1 MTEEAAPPP
10 RPGSAQPGGS
20 APPAPAGTPAGWTE
34 PTTFGPPADTG
45 PTAEPTPGAYEPPSA
60 SYTPGAG
67 YTPGTGQG
75 PAAGYAPGA
84 GFAPGAGY
92 GPAGT
97 TGAGYGPGGGTTG
110 AGYGPG
116 GGAGT
121 PGGPGGPGPSVGPL
135 GGTGFTSRYGLVRPR
150 DGRYLAGVCAAI
162 GRATNTDPVLW
173 RVLLAVLG
181 FFGGIGI
188 LVYVAAWLI
197 IPNEGDTASPVE
209 SMLGRGRSSM
219 SPVTVI
225 VLGILVAASFGY
237 IVTDAFRA
245 VLLGAAILIGGALLL
260 NRDSRGPQPGAPGGP
275 VPPNPTGTPPG
286 PVPPVAWP
294 APTYGAVPS
303 TGPLATA
310 PLAGGA
316 PAYAAAAPGE
326 TPSAP
331 APVHGT
337 QPATATQPFVGAQSV
352 SGAALSSGAGPV
364 SGQPAGATTGP
375 QEATWPAPE
384 QGWPGSGT
392 ATEVTP
398 TAGWPSAPVTAV
410 PAGPSGYPTAATPGG
425 YRPPFAPHGPY
436 AAPAPAAYP
445 PPKPPKPPKRP
456 RERSPLGAVTFS
468 LIFLALGVVALLDLL
483 DVFAVGASAYFAAAL
498 ATIGLGLLVGTWFG
512 RARWLIALGLVTAAA
527 LGTATVA
534 ESYDRIRGVDGAVTW
549 APTDY
554 RDLANRYENSFGD
567 AVLDLRGIDFTKQDS
582 EVTVAINFGQATVVV
597 PPNVDVTTV
606 ADVNA
611 GDATIFGNRSGGIDG
626 RLREST
632 DLGAD
637 GPGGGKLR
645 LYIHVNAG
653 NLEVTR

>member
-10 RPGSAQPGGS
+10 RPGSAEPGGS
-20 APPAPAGTPAGWTE
+20 APPPPATTPAEWTE
-34 PTTFGPPADTG
+34 PRPFGPPTG
-45 PTAEPTPGAYEPPSA
+45 H
-60 SYTPGAG
+60 
-67 YTPGTGQG
+67 G
-75 PAAGYAPGA
+75 PASGDTPADPAGGYPPPTGGPGP
-84 GFAPGAGY
+84 GFAAGAGY
-92 GPAGT
+92 GA
-97 TGAGYGPGGGTTG
+97 
-110 AGYGPG
+110 
-116 GGAGT
+116 AGT
-121 PGGPGGPGPSVGPL
+121 PPGPGGPGPSAPPPPL
-135 GGTGFTSRYGLVRPR
+135 GAGFTSRYGLVRPR
-150 DGRYLAGVCAAI
+150 EGRYLAGVCAAI

-197 IPNEGDTASPVE
+197 IPNEGDTASPIE

-245 VLLGAAILIGGALLL
+245 VLLGAAILVAGALLL
-260 NRDSRGPQPGAPGGP
+260 NRDNRGPQPGTPAGP
-275 VPPNPTGTPPG
+275 APTGNPPG
-286 PVPPVAWP
+286 PVPPVTWP
-294 APTYGAVPS
+294 APSYGGAPPTVP
-303 TGPLATA
+303 PVTA
-310 PLAGGA
+310 PMAGGA
-316 PAYAAAAPGE
+316 PAYA
-326 TPSAP
+326 T
-331 APVHGT
+331 
-337 QPATATQPFVGAQSV
+337 ATAGRPPTVTTSTYDLPPTATAQPV
-352 SGAALSSGAGPV
+352 SGPGPV
-364 SGQPAGATTGP
+364 SGQPADPTTVGAG
-375 QEATWPAPE
+375 WPAPAT
-384 QGWPGSGT
+384 GWPGSNQ
-392 ATEVTP
+392 P
-398 TAGWPSAPVTAV
+398 TAGWPSAPVTSPATG
-410 PAGPSGYPTAATPGG
+410 PAGYPSAAPASG

-436 AAPAPAAYP
+436 ASPAPATSR

-456 RERSPLGAVTFS
+456 KERSPLGAVTFS
-468 LIFLALGVVALLDLL
+468 LIFLVLGLVALLDLL
-483 DVFAVGASAYFAAAL
+483 DVFAISASAYFAAAL

-554 RDLANRYENSFGD
+554 RDLADRYENSFGD
-567 AVLDLRGIDFTKQDS
+567 AVLDLRGIDFAKRDS
-582 EVTVAINFGQATVVV
+582 QVTVAINFGKATVVV

-611 GDATIFGNRSGGIDG
+611 GDATIFGNRSGGLDG
-626 RLREST
+626 RLQETT

-637 GPGGGKLR
+637 GAGGGKLR

>member
-20 APPAPAGTPAGWTE
+20 SPPPPAATPAEWTEPSTFGPYTGSGSAADTAPGDPAGGYGPPAP
-34 PTTFGPPADTG
+34 
-45 PTAEPTPGAYEPPSA
+45 
-60 SYTPGAG
+60 
-67 YTPGTGQG
+67 
-75 PAAGYAPGA
+75 
-84 GFAPGAGY
+84 
-92 GPAGT
+92 
-97 TGAGYGPGGGTTG
+97 GYGPGPGFAAGTGYGVGGTP
-110 AGYGPG
+110 PG
-116 GGAGT
+116 Q
-121 PGGPGGPGPSVGPL
+121 GGPGPSATPPPL

-150 DGRYLAGVCAAI
+150 EGRYLAGVCAAI

-225 VLGILVAASFGY
+225 ILGILVAASFGY

-245 VLLGAAILIGGALLL
+245 VLLGAAILVAGALLL
-260 NRDSRGPQPGAPGGP
+260 NRDSRNPQPGTPGGP
-275 VPPNPTGTPPG
+275 APSAPSGTPPG

-294 APTYGAVPS
+294 APSYGAAPP

-310 PLAGGA
+310 PMVGGDTA
-316 PAYAAAAPGE
+316 
-326 TPSAP
+326 S
-331 APVHGT
+331 
-337 QPATATQPFVGAQSV
+337 ATATMGSAHRHHPGVRRAADRHGAAGVRGGPAVRAAGRHDDCPGRLAGTGHGLAEHRHAQRRLAVGA
-352 SGAALSSGAGPV
+352 GDRRTRCPV
-364 SGQPAGATTGP
+364 RLPDRRATVRIP
-375 QEATWPAPE
+375 
-384 QGWPGSGT
+384 
-392 ATEVTP
+392 
-398 TAGWPSAPVTAV
+398 
-410 PAGPSGYPTAATPGG
+410 
-425 YRPPFAPHGPY
+425 PPFAPHGPY
-436 AAPAPAAYP
+436 ASPAPAASP

-468 LIFLALGVVALLDLL
+468 LIFLVLGVVALLDLL
-483 DVFAVGASAYFAAAL
+483 DVFAISASAYFAAAL
-498 ATIGLGLLVGTWFG
+498 ATIALGLLVGTWFG

-554 RDLANRYENSFGD
+554 RDLADRYENSFGD
-567 AVLDLRGIDFTKQDS
+567 AVLDLRGIDFAKRDS
-582 EVTVAINFGQATVVV
+582 QVTVAINFGKATVVV

-611 GDATIFGNRSGGIDG
+611 GDATIFGNRSGGLDG
-626 RLREST
+626 RLREIT
-632 DLGAD
+632 DLGVD
-637 GPGGGKLR
+637 GPGGGTLR

>member
-10 RPGSAQPGGS
+10 RHGPAQPGGS
-20 APPAPAGTPAGWTE
+20 VPPAPPTTPTGWTE
-34 PTTFGPPADTG
+34 PTAFGPPTG
-45 PTAEPTPGAYEPPSA
+45 PTAHEPS
-60 SYTPGAG
+60 S
-67 YTPGTGQG
+67 
-75 PAAGYAPGA
+75 AGYAPGA
-84 GFAPGAGY
+84 GFA
-92 GPAGT
+92 AGT
-97 TGAGYGPGGGTTG
+97 GYGPGGTTG
-110 AGYGPG
+110 TGYGPG
-116 GGAGT
+116 GAAGT
-121 PGGPGGPGPSVGPL
+121 PGGPGAPGPSVGPL

-225 VLGILVAASFGY
+225 ILGILVAASFGY

-260 NRDSRGPQPGAPGGP
+260 NRDNRGPQPSGGP
-275 VPPNPTGTPPG
+275 VPPSPAGTPAG

-294 APTYGAVPS
+294 APAYGTVPPS
-303 TGPLATA
+303 GPPATA
-310 PLAGGA
+310 PLAGDA
-316 PAYAAAAPGE
+316 PTY
-326 TPSAP
+326 AP
-331 APVHGT
+331 APQGGYPTVPGGQPPVT
-337 QPATATQPFVGAQSV
+337 GQPTVGAQPMSPMATGSVAAPVSAQPATPQG
-352 SGAALSSGAGPV
+352 
-364 SGQPAGATTGP
+364 TG
-375 QEATWPAPE
+375 WPASGTPTVATPTS
-384 QGWPGSGT
+384 GWP
-392 ATEVTP
+392 A
-398 TAGWPSAPVTAV
+398 APVTAV
-410 PAGPSGYPTAATPGG
+410 PAAGPATQPGATTPGG

-436 AAPAPAAYP
+436 AAPAPVAYP

-456 RERSPLGAVTFS
+456 RERSPLGPVTFS

-483 DVFAVGASAYFAAAL
+483 DVFDVGASAYFAAAL

-554 RDLANRYENSFGD
+554 RDLADRYENSFGD
-567 AVLDLRGIDFTKQDS
+567 AVLDLRGIDFTKRDTQ
-582 EVTVAINFGQATVVV
+582 VTVAINFGQATVVV

-611 GDATIFGNRSGGIDG
+611 GDATVFGNRSGGIDG

>member
-20 APPAPAGTPAGWTE
+20 SPPPPAATPSGWAE
-34 PTTFGPPADTG
+34 PTTFGPPSAG
-45 PTAEPTPGAYEPPSA
+45 PTAAPTPGDPGSG
-60 SYTPGAG
+60 GAG
-67 YTPGTGQG
+67 YPPGTGYG
-75 PAAGYAPGA
+75 PDARHGAAGA
-84 GFAPGAGY
+84 
-92 GPAGT
+92 
-97 TGAGYGPGGGTTG
+97 
-110 AGYGPG
+110 
-116 GGAGT
+116 AGT
-121 PGGPGGPGPSVGPL
+121 PPGPGTPPPL
-135 GGTGFTSRYGLVRPR
+135 GGAGFTSRYGLVRPR
-150 DGRYLAGVCAAI
+150 EGRYLAGVCAAI

-225 VLGILVAASFGY
+225 ILGILVAASFGY

-260 NRDSRGPQPGAPGGP
+260 NRDSRGPQLGTPGGP
-275 VPPNPTGTPPG
+275 APAGTPPG
-286 PVPPVAWP
+286 PVPPVTWP
-294 APTYGAVPS
+294 APAPGTVPPA
-303 TGPLATA
+303 GPPATA
-310 PLAGGA
+310 PPVGGDPAYVTAAPPA
-316 PAYAAAAPGE
+316 PAYRAQ
-326 TPSAP
+326 
-331 APVHGT
+331 PVADAR
-337 QPATATQPFVGAQSV
+337 PV
-352 SGAALSSGAGPV
+352 SGVGST
-364 SGQPAGATTGP
+364 SGQPAGTTSPP
-375 QEATWPAPE
+375 QPGWPAPAP
-384 QGWPGSGT
+384 GWPTTGT
-392 ATEVTP
+392 PSE
-398 TAGWPSAPVTAV
+398 GWPAAPVTGV
-410 PAGPSGYPTAATPGG
+410 PATGAPAGYPTPAAPGG

-436 AAPAPAAYP
+436 ASPAPAAYP

-456 RERSPLGAVTFS
+456 KERSPLGSVTFS
-468 LIFLALGVVALLDLL
+468 LIFLALGLVALLDLL
-483 DVFAVGASAYFAAAL
+483 DVFNIGASAYFAAAL

-554 RDLANRYENSFGD
+554 RDLADRYENSFGD
-567 AVLDLRGIDFTKQDS
+567 AVLDLRGIDFANRDTQ
-582 EVTVAINFGQATVVV
+582 VTVAINFGKATVVV

-611 GDATIFGNRSGGIDG
+611 GDATVFGNRSGGLDG
-626 RLREST
+626 SLREST

>member
-20 APPAPAGTPAGWTE
+20 APPPPTTTPPEWTE
-34 PTTFGPPADTG
+34 PSTFGPHAGTDATAGTAPGEPAD
-45 PTAEPTPGAYEPPSA
+45 
-60 SYTPGAG
+60 
-67 YTPGTGQG
+67 
-75 PAAGYAPGA
+75 GYAP
-84 GFAPGAGY
+84 P
-92 GPAGT
+92 T
-97 TGAGYGPGGGTTG
+97 AGYGPGPEFAAGT
-110 AGYGPG
+110 GYGPG
-116 GGAGT
+116 GT
-121 PGGPGGPGPSVGPL
+121 PPGPAGPGPSAPPPPL

-150 DGRYLAGVCAAI
+150 EGRYLAGVCAAI

-225 VLGILVAASFGY
+225 VLGILVAASFAY

-245 VLLGAAILIGGALLL
+245 VLLGAAILVAGALLL
-260 NRDSRGPQPGAPGGP
+260 NRDGRSPRPGTPGGP
-275 VPPNPTGTPPG
+275 PPAAPSGNPAG
-286 PVPPVAWP
+286 PVVPPVAWP
-294 APTYGAVPS
+294 APSYGAAPS
-303 TGPLATA
+303 TGPAATPPMFSTDPGYTTA
-310 PLAGGA
+310 TTGA
-316 PAYAAAAPGE
+316 TPTVTIPAYDAPP
-326 TPSAP
+326 TS
-331 APVHGT
+331 
-337 QPATATQPFVGAQSV
+337 ATQPV
-352 SGAALSSGAGPV
+352 SGVGPV
-364 SGQPAGATTGP
+364 SGQPAGTTAAQP
-375 QEATWPAPE
+375 
-384 QGWPGSGT
+384 GWPST
-392 ATEVTP
+392 AMP
-398 TAGWPSAPVTAV
+398 SAGWPSAPVSSA
-410 PAGPSGYPTAATPGG
+410 PAAPAGYPTAPPPSG

-436 AAPAPAAYP
+436 ASPTPAAPP

-456 RERSPLGAVTFS
+456 KERSPLGAVTFS
-468 LIFLALGVVALLDLL
+468 LIFLVLGLVALLDLL
-483 DVFAVGASAYFAAAL
+483 DVFAISASAYFAAAL
-498 ATIGLGLLVGTWFG
+498 ATIALGLLVGTWFG

-549 APTDY
+549 APTDH
-554 RDLANRYENSFGD
+554 RDLADRYENSFGD
-567 AVLDLRGIDFTKQDS
+567 AVLDLRGIDFAKRDS
-582 EVTVAINFGQATVVV
+582 QVTVAVNFGQATVVV

-611 GDATIFGNRSGGIDG
+611 GDATVFGNRSGGLDG

-632 DLGAD
+632 DVGAD
-637 GPGGGKLR
+637 GPGGGTLR

>member
-20 APPAPAGTPAGWTE
+20 APPPPTTPSAERTE
-34 PTTFGPPADTG
+34 PHAFGPPAHTGSPADT
-45 PTAEPTPGAYEPPSA
+45 
-60 SYTPGAG
+60 
-67 YTPGTGQG
+67 
-75 PAAGYAPGA
+75 APGA
-84 GFAPGAGY
+84 PTGGHEPTTAGQAPGPGFAA
-92 GPAGT
+92 
-97 TGAGYGPGGGTTG
+97 GAGYGPGG
-110 AGYGPG
+110 APPGPG
-116 GGAGT
+116 GQ
-121 PGGPGGPGPSVGPL
+121 GPSLPPPPL

-150 DGRYLAGVCAAI
+150 EGRYLAGVCAAI

-225 VLGILVAASFGY
+225 VLGILVAASFAY

-245 VLLGAAILIGGALLL
+245 VLLGAAILVAGALLL
-260 NRDSRGPQPGAPGGP
+260 NRDSRAPRPGTPGGPPPGAPP
-275 VPPNPTGTPPG
+275 GTPPG
-286 PVPPVAWP
+286 PVVPPVTWP
-294 APTYGAVPS
+294 APSYGTVPP
-303 TGPLATA
+303 TG
-310 PLAGGA
+310 
-316 PAYAAAAPGE
+316 
-326 TPSAP
+326 
-331 APVHGT
+331 
-337 QPATATQPFVGAQSV
+337 PATATEPGYAAAPTPGSPTVTIPVYEVPPTSGPLPPGPGQPV
-352 SGAALSSGAGPV
+352 SGVGPV
-364 SGQPAGATTGP
+364 SGQPAATTADP
-375 QEATWPAPE
+375 TAAPVSAT
-384 QGWPGSGT
+384 GWPSTGT
-392 ATEVTP
+392 P
-398 TAGWPSAPVTAV
+398 GAGWPSAPVSSAPTAPV
-410 PAGPSGYPTAATPGG
+410 GYPTAPPPSG

-436 AAPAPAAYP
+436 AAPAPAVAP
-445 PPKPPKPPKRP
+445 AKPPKPPKRP
-456 RERSPLGAVTFS
+456 KERSPLGAVTFS
-468 LIFLALGVVALLDLL
+468 LIFLVLGFVALLDLL
-483 DVFAVGASAYFAAAL
+483 DVFAVSASAYFAAAL
-498 ATIGLGLLVGTWFG
+498 ATIALGLLVGTWFG

-549 APTDY
+549 APTDH
-554 RDLANRYENSFGD
+554 RDLADRYENSFGD
-567 AVLDLRGIDFTKQDS
+567 AVLDLRGIDFTKRDS
-582 EVTVAINFGQATVVV
+582 QVTVAVNFGKATVVV
-597 PPNVDVTTV
+597 PPDVDVTTV

-611 GDATIFGNRSGGIDG
+611 GDATVFGNRSGGLDG

-637 GPGGGKLR
+637 GPGGGTLR

>member
-1 MTEEAAPPP
+1 MTEEAAPTP

-20 APPAPAGTPAGWTE
+20 SPPPPAATPAHWTE
-34 PTTFGPPADTG
+34 PSTFGPYTG
-45 PTAEPTPGAYEPPSA
+45 S
-60 SYTPGAG
+60 
-67 YTPGTGQG
+67 G
-75 PAAGYAPGA
+75 PAAGSTPPG
-84 GFAPGAGY
+84 GY
-92 GPAGT
+92 GPPAAGAGPGFAAGT
-97 TGAGYGPGGGTTG
+97 GYG
-110 AGYGPG
+110 A
-116 GGAGT
+116 GGAGGT
-121 PGGPGGPGPSVGPL
+121 PPGQGGPGPSVPPPPL
-135 GGTGFTSRYGLVRPR
+135 GGAGFTSRYGLVRPR

-197 IPNEGDTASPVE
+197 IPNEGDTASPIE
-209 SMLGRGRSSM
+209 SMLGRGRSNM

-225 VLGILVAASFGY
+225 ILGILAAASFGY

-245 VLLGAAILIGGALLL
+245 VLLGAAILVAGALLL
-260 NRDSRGPQPGAPGGP
+260 NRENRNPQPGTPGGP
-275 VPPNPTGTPPG
+275 APSATPPG

-294 APTYGAVPS
+294 APSYGAAPS
-303 TGPLATA
+303 THPLATA
-310 PLAGGA
+310 PMAGGD
-316 PAYAAAAPGE
+316 PAYATATTQGAP
-326 TPSAP
+326 TVTTPAYDVRPTSFPQPSATEEP
-331 APVHGT
+331 I
-337 QPATATQPFVGAQSV
+337 
-352 SGAALSSGAGPV
+352 SGMGPV
-364 SGQPAGATTGP
+364 SGQPARTTAV
-375 QEATWPAPE
+375 EAGWPAPST
-384 QGWPGSGT
+384 GWPST
-392 ATEVTP
+392 STP
-398 TAGWPSAPVTAV
+398 SAGWPPPPVPGPPAAP
-410 PAGPSGYPTAATPGG
+410 PGYPTATPPSG

-436 AAPAPAAYP
+436 ASPAPATLPP

-468 LIFLALGVVALLDLL
+468 LIFLVLGVVALLDLL
-483 DVFAVGASAYFAAAL
+483 DVFAISASAYFAAAL

-554 RDLANRYENSFGD
+554 RDLADRYENSFGD
-567 AVLDLRGIDFTKQDS
+567 AVLDLRGIDFAKRDS
-582 EVTVAINFGQATVVV
+582 QVTVAINFGKATVVV

-611 GDATIFGNRSGGIDG
+611 GDAVIFGNRSGGLDG
-626 RLREST
+626 RLQETT
-632 DLGAD
+632 DLGVD
-637 GPGGGKLR
+637 GPGGGTLR

>member
-10 RPGSAQPGGS
+10 RPGTAQPGG
-20 APPAPAGTPAGWTE
+20 ATPPPPPTTPADWTE
-34 PTTFGPPADTG
+34 PTRFGPSTG
-45 PTAEPTPGAYEPPSA
+45 GFGDAHPTPGDPA
-60 SYTPGAG
+60 SSG
-67 YTPGTGQG
+67 YG
-75 PAAGYAPGA
+75 AGYAPGA
-84 GFAPGAGY
+84 G
-92 GPAGT
+92 
-97 TGAGYGPGGGTTG
+97 YGPGGT
-110 AGYGPG
+110 G
-116 GGAGT
+116 GGGT
-121 PGGPGGPGPSVGPL
+121 PPGPSAPL
-135 GGTGFTSRYGLVRPR
+135 GGAGFTSRYGLVRPR
-150 DGRYLAGVCAAI
+150 EGRYLAGVCAAI

-225 VLGILVAASFGY
+225 ILGILVAASFGY

-260 NRDSRGPQPGAPGGP
+260 NRDSRGPQAGAPAGP
-275 VPPNPTGTPPG
+275 TPTGPPPG
-286 PVPPVAWP
+286 PVPPVVWP
-294 APTYGAVPS
+294 APEHAAAQPASG
-303 TGPLATA
+303 
-310 PLAGGA
+310 
-316 PAYAAAAPGE
+316 PAYATAGGSPTVPG
-326 TPSAP
+326 
-331 APVHGT
+331 PVSGA
-337 QPATATQPFVGAQSV
+337 QPATAPQPFTSTQPV
-352 SGAALSSGAGPV
+352 SGAESVAGVRPV
-364 SGQPAGATTGP
+364 TGGSPAYAQPADPTVAEADWLASGPATSGWPTTG
-375 QEATWPAPE
+375 
-384 QGWPGSGT
+384 
-392 ATEVTP
+392 TP
-398 TAGWPSAPVTAV
+398 SASWPSAPVTAV
-410 PAGPSGYPTAATPGG
+410 PATGYPVSAPPPPAG

-436 AAPAPAAYP
+436 AAPAPAPAP

-456 RERSPLGAVTFS
+456 KERSPLGAVTFS

-483 DVFAVGASAYFAAAL
+483 DVFDVAPSAYFAAAL

-512 RARWLIALGLVTAAA
+512 RARWLIALGLVTVAA

-554 RDLANRYENSFGD
+554 RDVADRYENSFGD
-567 AVLDLRGIDFTKQDS
+567 AVLDLRAIDFAKQDAQ
-582 EVTVAINFGQATVVV
+582 VTVAINFGAATVVV

-611 GDATIFGNRSGGIDG
+611 GDATIFGNRSGGLDG
-626 RLREST
+626 RLREFT
-632 DLGAD
+632 DVGAD

>member
-20 APPAPAGTPAGWTE
+20 TPPPPAATPAQWTE
-34 PTTFGPPADTG
+34 PSTSGPYTGSG
-45 PTAEPTPGAYEPPSA
+45 PTADGA
-60 SYTPGAG
+60 
-67 YTPGTGQG
+67 
-75 PAAGYAPGA
+75 PAAGY
-84 GFAPGAGY
+84 
-92 GPAGT
+92 GPPA
-97 TGAGYGPGGGTTG
+97 AGYGPGPGFATGTGYGAGGT
-110 AGYGPG
+110 P
-116 GGAGT
+116 
-121 PGGPGGPGPSVGPL
+121 PGPGGPGPSVPPPPL
-135 GGTGFTSRYGLVRPR
+135 GGAGFTSRYGLVRPR

-197 IPNEGDTASPVE
+197 IPNEGDTASPIE

-225 VLGILVAASFGY
+225 VLGILAAASFGY

-245 VLLGAAILIGGALLL
+245 VLLGAAILVAGALLL
-260 NRDSRGPQPGAPGGP
+260 NRDSRNNPPAGPPGGP
-275 VPPNPTGTPPG
+275 APSAPSGTPPG

-294 APTYGAVPS
+294 APSYGTVPS
-303 TGPLATA
+303 TGPLPTTPMASTD
-310 PLAGGA
+310 
-316 PAYAAAAPGE
+316 PAYATATTAAAPTATTPAYE
-326 TPSAP
+326 VQPTSVPQPSAT
-331 APVHGT
+331 A
-337 QPATATQPFVGAQSV
+337 QPV
-352 SGAALSSGAGPV
+352 SGTGPV
-364 SGQPAGATTGP
+364 SGQPAGSTTVG
-375 QEATWPAPE
+375 AGWPAPTT
-384 QGWPGSGT
+384 GLPGTS
-392 ATEVTP
+392 TP
-398 TAGWPSAPVTAV
+398 SAGWPSAPVTGP
-410 PAGPSGYPTAATPGG
+410 PATPPGYPTAAPPSG

-436 AAPAPAAYP
+436 ASPAPAASP

-468 LIFLALGVVALLDLL
+468 LIFLILGVVALLNLL
-483 DVFAVGASAYFAAAL
+483 DVFPISASAYFAAAL

-554 RDLANRYENSFGD
+554 RDLADRYENSFGD
-567 AVLDLRGIDFTKQDS
+567 AVLDLRGIDFAKRDS
-582 EVTVAINFGQATVVV
+582 QVTVAINFGKATVVV

-611 GDATIFGNRSGGIDG
+611 GDATIFGNRSGGLDG
-626 RLREST
+626 RLQEST
-632 DLGAD
+632 DLGVD
-637 GPGGGKLR
+637 GAGGGKLR

>member
-20 APPAPAGTPAGWTE
+20 APPPPTTTPTEWTE
-34 PTTFGPPADTG
+34 PSTFGPHAGTDATADTTPGRPAD
-45 PTAEPTPGAYEPPSA
+45 
-60 SYTPGAG
+60 
-67 YTPGTGQG
+67 
-75 PAAGYAPGA
+75 
-84 GFAPGAGY
+84 GY
-92 GPAGT
+92 GPPP
-97 TGAGYGPGGGTTG
+97 AGYGPGPGFAAGT
-110 AGYGPG
+110 GYGPG
-116 GGAGT
+116 GT
-121 PGGPGGPGPSVGPL
+121 PPGPGGPGPSAPPPPL
-135 GGTGFTSRYGLVRPR
+135 GGSGFTSRYGLVRPR
-150 DGRYLAGVCAAI
+150 EGRYLAGVCAAI

-225 VLGILVAASFGY
+225 VLGILVAASFAY

-245 VLLGAAILIGGALLL
+245 VLLGAAILVAGALLL
-260 NRDSRGPQPGAPGGP
+260 NRDGRNPRPGTPGGP
-275 VPPNPTGTPPG
+275 PPAAPAGPVVPPT
-286 PVPPVAWP
+286 AWP
-294 APTYGAVPS
+294 APSYGTAPS
-303 TGPLATA
+303 TGPAATPPMFGTSPGYATTTGAA
-310 PLAGGA
+310 PTVTI
-316 PAYAAAAPGE
+316 PAYDVPPTGG
-326 TPSAP
+326 PLP
-331 APVHGT
+331 P
-337 QPATATQPFVGAQSV
+337 TATQPV
-352 SGAALSSGAGPV
+352 SGMGPL
-364 SGQPAGATTGP
+364 SGQPATTAAAQP
-375 QEATWPAPE
+375 
-384 QGWPGSGT
+384 GWPSS
-392 ATEVTP
+392 AMSS
-398 TAGWPSAPVTAV
+398 AGWPSAPVSST
-410 PAGPSGYPTAATPGG
+410 PAAPAGYPTAPPPSG

-436 AAPAPAAYP
+436 ASPAPAAPP

-456 RERSPLGAVTFS
+456 KERSPLGAVTFS
-468 LIFLALGVVALLDLL
+468 LIFLVLGLVALLDLL
-483 DVFAVGASAYFAAAL
+483 DVFAISASAYFAAAL
-498 ATIGLGLLVGTWFG
+498 ATIALGLLVGTWFG

-554 RDLANRYENSFGD
+554 RDLADRYENSFGD
-567 AVLDLRGIDFTKQDS
+567 AVLDLRGIDFAKRDS
-582 EVTVAINFGQATVVV
+582 QVTVAVNFGQATVVV

-611 GDATIFGNRSGGIDG
+611 GDAKVFGNRSGGLDG

-632 DLGAD
+632 DVGAD
-637 GPGGGKLR
+637 GPGGGTLR

>member
-20 APPAPAGTPAGWTE
+20 APPPPTTTPTEWTE
-34 PTTFGPPADTG
+34 PSTFGPHAATDATAD
-45 PTAEPTPGAYEPPSA
+45 ATPGGYEPS
-60 SYTPGAG
+60 
-67 YTPGTGQG
+67 
-75 PAAGYAPGA
+75 AAGHGPGP
-84 GFAPGAGY
+84 GFA
-92 GPAGT
+92 AGT
-97 TGAGYGPGGGTTG
+97 GYGPGG
-110 AGYGPG
+110 
-116 GGAGT
+116 T
-121 PGGPGGPGPSVGPL
+121 PPGPGGPGPSTPPPPL

-150 DGRYLAGVCAAI
+150 EGRYLAGVCAAI

-225 VLGILVAASFGY
+225 VLGILVAASFAY

-245 VLLGAAILIGGALLL
+245 VLLGAAILVAGALLL
-260 NRDSRGPQPGAPGGP
+260 NRDGRNPRPGAPGGP
-275 VPPNPTGTPPG
+275 PPAAPSANPAGPVVPPTT
-286 PVPPVAWP
+286 WP
-294 APTYGAVPS
+294 APSYGTAPS
-303 TGPLATA
+303 TGPAVTPPMFGTNPGYATTTTGAAPTVTLPAYDVPPTSGPLPSTA
-310 PLAGGA
+310 P
-316 PAYAAAAPGE
+316 
-326 TPSAP
+326 
-331 APVHGT
+331 
-337 QPATATQPFVGAQSV
+337 QPV
-352 SGAALSSGAGPV
+352 SGMGPL
-364 SGQPAGATTGP
+364 SGQPAATTAAQP
-375 QEATWPAPE
+375 DWPSAATP
-384 QGWPGSGT
+384 S
-392 ATEVTP
+392 
-398 TAGWPSAPVTAV
+398 AGWPSAPASSTPTA
-410 PAGPSGYPTAATPGG
+410 PAGYPTAPPPSG

-436 AAPAPAAYP
+436 ASPTPAAPP

-456 RERSPLGAVTFS
+456 KERSPLGAVTFS
-468 LIFLALGVVALLDLL
+468 LIFLVLGVVALLDLL
-483 DVFAVGASAYFAAAL
+483 DVFAISASAYFAAAL
-498 ATIGLGLLVGTWFG
+498 ATIALGLLVGTWFG

-554 RDLANRYENSFGD
+554 RDLADRYENSFGD
-567 AVLDLRGIDFTKQDS
+567 AVLDLRGIDFAKRDS
-582 EVTVAINFGQATVVV
+582 QVTVAVNFGKATVVV

-611 GDATIFGNRSGGIDG
+611 GDATIFGNRSGGLDG
-626 RLREST
+626 RLQEST
-632 DLGAD
+632 DVGAD
-637 GPGGGKLR
+637 GPGGGTLR

>member
-20 APPAPAGTPAGWTE
+20 APPPPTTTPTEWTE
-34 PTTFGPPADTG
+34 PSTFGPHAGTDATAGTAPGEPAD
-45 PTAEPTPGAYEPPSA
+45 S
-60 SYTPGAG
+60 
-67 YTPGTGQG
+67 
-75 PAAGYAPGA
+75 YAP
-84 GFAPGAGY
+84 P
-92 GPAGT
+92 T
-97 TGAGYGPGGGTTG
+97 AGYGPGPGFAAGT
-110 AGYGPG
+110 GYGPG
-116 GGAGT
+116 GT
-121 PGGPGGPGPSVGPL
+121 PPGPGGPGPSAPQPPL

-150 DGRYLAGVCAAI
+150 EGRYLAGVCAAI

-225 VLGILVAASFGY
+225 VLGILVAASFAY

-245 VLLGAAILIGGALLL
+245 VLLGAAILVAGALLL
-260 NRDSRGPQPGAPGGP
+260 NRDGRNQRPGTPGGP
-275 VPPNPTGTPPG
+275 PPAAPSGNPAG
-286 PVPPVAWP
+286 PVVPPVTWP
-294 APTYGAVPS
+294 SYGAAPS
-303 TGPLATA
+303 TGPAAT
-310 PLAGGA
+310 PPMYSTG
-316 PAYAAAAPGE
+316 PGY
-326 TPSAP
+326 
-331 APVHGT
+331 
-337 QPATATQPFVGAQSV
+337 ATATTGAAPTVTIPTYDAPPTSATQPV
-352 SGAALSSGAGPV
+352 SGVGPV
-364 SGQPAGATTGP
+364 SGQPAGMTAAQP
-375 QEATWPAPE
+375 
-384 QGWPGSGT
+384 GWPSV
-392 ATEVTP
+392 AMP
-398 TAGWPSAPVTAV
+398 SAGWPSAPVSST
-410 PAGPSGYPTAATPGG
+410 PAALGGYPTAPPPSG

-436 AAPAPAAYP
+436 ASPTPAAPP

-456 RERSPLGAVTFS
+456 KERSPLGAVTFS
-468 LIFLALGVVALLDLL
+468 LIFLVLGLVALLDLL
-483 DVFAVGASAYFAAAL
+483 DVFAISASAYFAAAL
-498 ATIGLGLLVGTWFG
+498 ATIALGLLVGTWFG

-554 RDLANRYENSFGD
+554 RDLADRYENSFGD
-567 AVLDLRGIDFTKQDS
+567 AVLDLRGIDFAKRDS
-582 EVTVAINFGQATVVV
+582 QVTVAVNFGKATVVV

-611 GDATIFGNRSGGIDG
+611 GDATVFGNRSGGLDG

-632 DLGAD
+632 DVGAD
-637 GPGGGKLR
+637 GPGGGTLR

>member
-1 MTEEAAPPP
+1 MTQEAAPPP

-20 APPAPAGTPAGWTE
+20 APPPPAATPTEWTE
-34 PTTFGPPADTG
+34 PTTFGPHTGSTPADPAGGHYPGPGFAAGTG
-45 PTAEPTPGAYEPPSA
+45 Y
-60 SYTPGAG
+60 GAG
-67 YTPGTGQG
+67 
-75 PAAGYAPGA
+75 
-84 GFAPGAGY
+84 
-92 GPAGT
+92 
-97 TGAGYGPGGGTTG
+97 
-110 AGYGPG
+110 
-116 GGAGT
+116 GT
-121 PGGPGGPGPSVGPL
+121 PPGPGGPGPSAPPPFT
-135 GGTGFTSRYGLVRPR
+135 GTGFTSRYGLVRPR
-150 DGRYLAGVCAAI
+150 EGRYLAGVCAAI

-197 IPNEGDTASPVE
+197 IPNEGDTASPIE

-225 VLGILVAASFGY
+225 ILGILVAASFGY

-245 VLLGAAILIGGALLL
+245 VLLGAAILVAGALLL
-260 NRDSRGPQPGAPGGP
+260 NRDSRNPQPGTPGGP
-275 VPPNPTGTPPG
+275 TPAGNPPG
-286 PVPPVAWP
+286 PVPPVTWP
-294 APTYGAVPS
+294 APTYGMPPS
-303 TGPLATA
+303 TTPVPAT
-310 PLAGGA
+310 PVVSGA
-316 PAYAAAAPGE
+316 PAYATTAMAPTVTTPGYDVPPAAP
-326 TPSAP
+326 
-331 APVHGT
+331 
-337 QPATATQPFVGAQSV
+337 AQ
-352 SGAALSSGAGPV
+352 PV
-364 SGQPAGATTGP
+364 SGQPADTTVAG
-375 QEATWPAPE
+375 
-384 QGWPGSGT
+384 
-392 ATEVTP
+392 
-398 TAGWPSAPVTAV
+398 AGWPVTNTPSAGWPTAPVTGA
-410 PAGPSGYPTAATPGG
+410 PATPPGYPTAAPPSG

-436 AAPAPAAYP
+436 ASPAPAASP

-456 RERSPLGAVTFS
+456 KERSPLGAVTFS

-483 DVFAVGASAYFAAAL
+483 DVFAISAASYFAAAL

-534 ESYDRIRGVDGAVTW
+534 DSYDRIRGVDGAVTW

-554 RDLANRYENSFGD
+554 RDLADRYENSFGD
-567 AVLDLRGIDFTKQDS
+567 AVLDLRGIDFAKRDS
-582 EVTVAINFGQATVVV
+582 QVTVAINFGKATVVV

-611 GDATIFGNRSGGIDG
+611 GDAVVFGNHSGGLDG
-626 RLREST
+626 RQQEST

-637 GPGGGKLR
+637 GAGGGKLR